1 MLRITTHDNQ
11 EFLTLQLEGSL
22 MGPWVHELERC
33 WEATQPEVPS
43 RAVRID
49 LTGVTFV
56 DDTGKKLLATMHT
69 HGAEFVCAGCLMKAI
84 VAEITS
90 GL

>member
-11 EFLTLQLEGSL
+11 DFLTLQLEGSL
-22 MGPWVHELERC
+22 MGPWVQELECC

-56 DDTGKKLLATMHT
+56 DDMGKKLLATMHT
-69 HGAEFVCAGCLMKAI
+69 QGAEFVCAGCLMKAI